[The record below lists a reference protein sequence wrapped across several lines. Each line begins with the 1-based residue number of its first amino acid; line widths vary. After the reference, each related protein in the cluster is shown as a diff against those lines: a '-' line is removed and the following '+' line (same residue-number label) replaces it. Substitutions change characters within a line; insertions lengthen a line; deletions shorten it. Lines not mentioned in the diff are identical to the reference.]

1 MPCHVCGSIKRKL
14 ETDEYS
20 CVGQFADDVLR
31 VSHNAKARRTAQ
43 RTVCARAVGWVCVCA
58 PDSAPAWR
66 GVDVRVM
73 VRTHRLDRLSA

>member
-1 MPCHVCGSIKRKL
+1 MGCAMPCDACGSIKRKL

-43 RTVCARAVGWVCVCA
+43 RTVCARAVGV
-58 PDSAPAWR
+58 
-66 GVDVRVM
+66 
-73 VRTHRLDRLSA
+73 